1 MILAV
6 IERHL
11 GVQLHDQ
18 DVYVS
23 TVGGIKLSEPAADLA
38 IAFAIISSLKNVPL
52 DRTISAFGELSLA
65 AQVRPVAGAAQRS
78 REAQR
83 LGYSRVIADETE
95 TIEGACIA
103 AKLPTREGSKSE
115 RADAKA

>member
-1 MILAV
+1 
-6 IERHL
+6 L

-38 IAFAIISSLKNVPL
+38 IAFAILSSFKNVPL
-52 DRTISAFGELSLA
+52 ARNVAAYGELSLA
-65 AQVRPVAGAAQRS
+65 AQVRPVSGEAQRS

-83 LGYSRVIADETE
+83 LGYTQVIAAATE
-95 TIEGACIA
+95 TIEGACA
-103 AKLPTREGSKSE
+103 AANLPTRTDKKSSQGE
-115 RADAKA
+115 E